1 MQTILWL
8 LNLVAALGCS
18 SSSLYFYLSHDDL
31 DKGLI
36 EPFDLSDQMS
46 KWIPYEIYLHS
57 FITFVCLFNGNL
69 FMFLY
74 NLPLTIIHWKMFI
87 NREHVFHIITL
98 QEYKKDKP
106 RNERFIKIKLAFYL
120 GLILLILLRFMYAFS
135 NMLVYNIFGKT
146 YTLFFFS

>member
-36 EPFDLSDQMS
+36 EPFDLSEQMS
-46 KWIPYEIYLHS
+46 NWIPYEIYLHT

-74 NLPLTIIHWKMFI
+74 NLPLAIKHWKMFI
-87 NREHVFHIITL
+87 NREHIFHVITL
-98 QEYKKDKP
+98 
-106 RNERFIKIKLAFYL
+106 
-120 GLILLILLRFMYAFS
+120 
-135 NMLVYNIFGKT
+135 
-146 YTLFFFS
+146 

>member
-120 GLILLILLRFMYAFS
+120 GLILLILLRFMYAIS
-135 NMLVYNIFGKT
+135 NLLVYNIFGKT